1 MTILLIIILYTGV
14 VVTRRKERDGTQ
26 SYLVKWD
33 ELDYDQCTWE
43 QERDIKDLPYF
54 QQKLEL
60 FRQFNDPAN
69 MQAAEK
75 KLNADQAQQKAFK
88 KYKQQS
94 TCLAGTP
101 MPILSL
107 SLVHTFWPPHD
118 DVMAIIII
126 ITGIDAPQNQE
137 VSCTTTSSKV

>member
-14 VVTRRKERDGTQ
+14 VITRRKERDGTQ

-94 TCLAGTP
+94 TCLGGTP
-101 MPILSL
+101 GPIL

-137 VSCTTTSSKV
+137 V

>member
-1 MTILLIIILYTGV
+1 MTILLIIIIIIYGV

-43 QERDIKDLPYF
+43 QETDIKDLPYF

-60 FRQFNDPAN
+60 FRQFNDPTN

-94 TCLAGTP
+94 TCLGGTP
-101 MPILSL
+101 QWPIL

-118 DVMAIIII
+118 DVMANIIIV
-126 ITGIDAPQNQE
+126 TGIDAPQNQE
-137 VSCTTTSSKV
+137 VSYTTTSLKV